1 MVNSM
6 RSKKR
11 ILALATVIAVVSVV
25 LSSCSK
31 TVFDAQ
37 KYITQTENLTFSKY
51 QDKTFTEVTPTAEFA
66 VRLSAGQAEPF
77 FNTVFLSGKRS
88 GCSV

>member
-51 QDKTFTEVTPTAEFA
+51 QDKTFNGSYTD
-66 VRLSAGQAEPF
+66 GQNSKICCPVISRSSR
-77 FNTVFLSGKRS
+77 TVF
-88 GCSV
+88 

>member
-51 QDKTFTEVTPTAEFA
+51 QDKTFTEVA